1 MRLLLVNSASP
12 ELWGGGEKWFIEAA
26 AWFQQHS
33 HEATIVARP
42 DSLLAKRAQERGLN
56 LLTSRFGGD
65 YDPIAIWKAHSRI
78 RQSRAEIVLTNF
90 NKEAWH
96 FGIASKFTRTPIVAR
111 HGYPLWSDKLHH
123 RLLASGMLRQLV
135 VNSESIR
142 ERYRELHYDVS
153 SMTVIPNG
161 VAFRE
166 QKTGELRKQLGISND
181 ELLLVAAGRFEEQK
195 RFDRLLNS
203 AAALSKLTKFKLALF
218 GQGPHEQ
225 QLRSLANEFGLSQ
238 IVTFMGFKENFAEI
252 VGDADLFLL
261 TSNSE
266 GSPNVVLEA
275 MAAGV
280 PVLGFGV
287 GTMPQLLAGELST
300 FLVEPENAV
309 QFNEKLAL
317 VCSDISTLRAQ
328 RPRFRN
334 RVVTEFSFDV
344 SMKRYEHVLTEIL
357 KRT

>member
-26 AWFQQHS
+26 TWFQQHN
-33 HEATIVARP
+33 HEVTLVARP
-42 DSLLAKRAQERGLN
+42 DSLLAKRAQERGLS

-96 FGIASKFTRTPIVAR
+96 FGIASKFTRTPVVAR
-111 HGYPLWSDKLHH
+111 HGFTLWSDKLHH
-123 RLLASGMLRQLV
+123 RLVASGLLRRV
-135 VNSESIR
+135 IVNSASIR
-142 ERYRELHYDVS
+142 DHYQAIGFDVNNIDI
-153 SMTVIPNG
+153 IPNG
-161 VAFRE
+161 VAFRK
-166 QKTGELRKQLGISND
+166 QQNGELRKQLGISHD
-181 ELLLVAAGRFEEQK
+181 ELLLVAAGRLEEQK

-203 AAALSKLTKFKLALF
+203 VAALSKHMKFKLALF

-225 QLRSLANEFGLSQ
+225 QLRSLVNELSLSQ
-238 IVTFMGFKENFAEI
+238 VVSFMGFRENFAEV
-252 VGDADLFLL
+252 VGDSDLFLL
-261 TSNSE
+261 TSDSE

-300 FLVEPENAV
+300 FLVEPENET
-309 QFNEKLAL
+309 QFYEKLAH
-317 VCSDISTLRAQ
+317 VCSDIPALRAQ
-328 RPRFRN
+328 RSRFRN
-334 RVVTEFSFDV
+334 RVNSEFSFDV
-344 SMKRYEHVLTEIL
+344 SMKRYEHVLTVIHT
-357 KRT
+357 RA